1 MNLRRHIAIWRSAAP
16 LMLGVVSIAVVGS
29 ILVSLVLPRSYE
41 SRATLYVGQALNEP
55 QLDYGGLLAS
65 QILAQTYARLAT
77 TRPVLQAVI
86 AREGLTLTPEE
97 LREGVSAEIPLE
109 GTLITVVAR
118 SGDPATA
125 AGIANAV
132 AQQLLRRAP
141 RPDSDVT
148 AGQEERISQ
157 IDAAIA
163 RVEAEVAVLRDLE
176 APTITQRER
185 RDILEERLVTFG
197 QARAAMLEE
206 VQAGSPN
213 ALTLVDPAV
222 EAAVPVAP
230 SRTLIVG
237 GTAIVA
243 LALAVLLAYII
254 YARRPARERPMGPR
268 WTERIAVEPSTGTR
282 RTR

>member
-1 MNLRRHIAIWRSAAP
+1 
-16 LMLGVVSIAVVGS
+16 MLGVVSIAVVGS
-29 ILVSLVLPRSYE
+29 ILVSLVLPRTYE

-86 AREGLTLTPEE
+86 AREELTLTPEE
-97 LREGVSAEIPLE
+97 LQEGVSAEIPLE
-109 GTLITVVAR
+109 GTLVTVVAR
-118 SGDPATA
+118 SSDPATA

-141 RPDSDVT
+141 RPDPDVT
-148 AGQEERISQ
+148 AGHEERISQ

-254 YARRPARERPMGPR
+254 YARRPAPERPMGPR
-268 WTERIAVEPSTGTR
+268 WTERNVAVEPSTWTR